1 MIVAAHAGTGKT
13 HFAEMYP
20 DKVIDFI
27 CMPYKYFLSANKEDN
42 EVCKADP
49 NLIMRPE
56 WPDNYAAEL
65 ISMWDSD
72 KIILIPPVIP
82 VLQVFDTEDIPYF
95 LVYPQREAK
104 EVYLRRY
111 IGRGNSEPFLDI
123 FIHGWDWFLV
133 GMETHTGGQHVVL
146 KPHEFLSDAL
156 AVFSLDQH
164 G

>member
-13 HFAEMYP
+13 YLAEMYP
-20 DKVIDFI
+20 DKVIDFV
-27 CMPYKYFLSANKEDN
+27 CMPYKYLLSADKKDH
-42 EVCKADP
+42 EVCKAEP

-65 ISMWDSD
+65 ISMRDSEE
-72 KIILIPPVIP
+72 IILIPPVIP
-82 VLQVFDTEDIPYF
+82 VLQMLNIEEIPYF

-104 EVYLRRY
+104 EAYLRRY
-111 IGRGNSEPFLDI
+111 IDRGNSETFLDI
-123 FIHGWDWFLV
+123 FIQGWDLFLV
-133 GMETHTGGQHVVL
+133 GMETHTGGQHIVL

-156 AVFSLDQH
+156 AVFPLDQH